1 MIVQLPNK
9 MHPIF
14 KFRTE
19 ATKEMIALLESVT
32 LGTDGAHYRH
42 LDTRERIREA
52 DNPLFLSMERHTKV
66 LGNVTFCRRDK
77 NWYVRYFA
85 FDTGMQA
92 DGTKKSSSNGLLKK
106 ELNAFFD
113 YQLESGEV
121 DSFYAYIDPR
131 NVKSL
136 WMSEN
141 FGFETVGSI
150 ATQTYSSVK
159 KPKRGRVQCDDH
171 PTAIPSEIE
180 SHFGSQKFYFNDQLK
195 KGKHFSI
202 RDGNG
207 DLIAFAKTTSAH
219 WEIKR
224 LPGKFGGT
232 LVKMLPYIPFV
243 NRLIKPKNHSFLVPE
258 AVFIKDNNS
267 ELLTELFNGIL
278 AHTNERVL
286 IWWIDE
292 KDKLYTYSK
301 SKINWG
307 LLNKI
312 IGVNQVNLVER
323 SLLTAETDGLNESH
337 GSSTTLRGPSTTLRG
352 LSGVE
357 AHYTSGFDFV

>member
-1 MIVQLPNK
+1 MISPSDLG

-14 KFRTE
+14 KLRKKATE
-19 ATKEMIALLESVT
+19 EIISLLESVT

-42 LDTRERIREA
+42 LDTRERIQEA

-66 LGNVTFCRRDK
+66 LGNITFCRRKK
-77 NWYVRYFA
+77 NWYIRYFA
-85 FDTGMQA
+85 FDGAIQA
-92 DGTKKSSSNGLLKK
+92 QGKKKSSSQGLLKK

-113 YQLESGEV
+113 AQLNSGEV
-121 DSFYAYIDPR
+121 ESFYAYIDPR

-141 FGFETVGSI
+141 FGFETVGKI
-150 ATQTYSSVK
+150 ATQTFSSVR
-159 KPKRGRVQCDDH
+159 KPEIGRVKVDDN
-171 PTAIPSEIE
+171 PSKIPFEVE
-180 SHFGSQKFYFNDQLK
+180 WHFRTQRFYFNDQLK
-195 KGKHFSI
+195 KGKHFTI
-202 RDGNG
+202 RDENG
-207 DLIAFAKTTSAH
+207 ELIAFAKTTEAQ

-232 LVKMLPYIPFV
+232 LVKLLPFIPFV

-258 AVFIKDNNS
+258 AVFIKDNNPQ
-267 ELLTELFNGIL
+267 LLVELFNGIL

-286 IWWIDE
+286 IWWVDE
-292 KDKLYTYSK
+292 NDELYRSVK

-312 IGVNQVNLVER
+312 IGVNEVNLVER
-323 SLLTAETDGLNESH
+323 SLLSDHHRSRPRSELNR
-337 GSSTTLRGPSTTLRG
+337 SS
-352 LSGVE
+352 
-357 AHYTSGFDFV
+357 YTSGFDFV

>member
-1 MIVQLPNK
+1 MIPNAK
-9 MHPIF
+9 GMHPIF
-14 KFRTE
+14 KFRTK
-19 ATKEMIALLESVT
+19 ATEEIISLLESVT

-42 LDTRERIREA
+42 LDTRERIQEA

-66 LGNVTFCRRDK
+66 ISNITFCQREK
-77 NWYVRYFA
+77 NWYIRYFA
-85 FDTGMQA
+85 FDSTMQSL
-92 DGTKKSSSNGLLKK
+92 GTKKSKSEGLLKK
-106 ELNAFFD
+106 ELNSFFD
-113 YQLESGEV
+113 EQLKSGEV
-121 DSFYAYIDPR
+121 ESFYAYIDPR

-141 FGFETVGSI
+141 FGFETIGEI

-159 KPKRGRVQCDDH
+159 KPKSGRVVVDCN
-171 PTAIPSEIE
+171 PKEIPAEVQT
-180 SHFGSQKFYFNDQLK
+180 HFQSQRFFFNEQLK

-202 RDGNG
+202 RDKNG

-232 LVKMLPYIPFV
+232 LVKLLPYIPFL

-258 AVFIKDNNS
+258 AVFIKNNDPQ
-267 ELLTELFNGIL
+267 LLTELFDGIL
-278 AHTNERVL
+278 AQMNERVI
-286 IWWIDE
+286 IWWVDE
-292 KDKLYTYSK
+292 QDELYTSIQ

-307 LLNKI
+307 LLNRI

-323 SLLTAETDGLNESH
+323 SLTKQTTDDTN
-337 GSSTTLRGPSTTLRG
+337 
-352 LSGVE
+352 
-357 AHYTSGFDFV
+357 YTSGFDFI

>member
-1 MIVQLPNK
+1 MVSKAIE

-14 KFRTE
+14 KFRTK
-19 ATKEMIALLESVT
+19 ATEEIVSLLESVT

-42 LDTRERIREA
+42 LDTRERVEEA

-66 LGNVTFCRRDK
+66 LGNITFCRREK
-77 NWYVRYFA
+77 NWYIRYFA
-85 FDTGMQA
+85 FDSAMQA
-92 DGTKKSSSNGLLKK
+92 QGAKKSSSNGLLKK

-113 YQLESGEV
+113 HQLKSDEV

-141 FGFETVGSI
+141 FGFETIGKI

-159 KPKRGRVQCDDH
+159 KPKLGRVQKDDE
-171 PTAIPSEIE
+171 PSAIPPEIE
-180 SHFGSQKFYFNDQLK
+180 AHFNSQEFYFNDQLK

-202 RDGNG
+202 RDSAGEV
-207 DLIAFAKTTSAH
+207 IAFAKTTSAH

-232 LVKMLPYIPFV
+232 LVKILPYIPFL
-243 NRLIKPKNHSFLVPE
+243 NRLIKPKSHSFLVPE
-258 AVFIKDNNS
+258 AVYIEGNNPQ
-267 ELLTELFNGIL
+267 LLSELFNGIL
-278 AHTNERVL
+278 AHTNERVI

-292 KDKLYTYSK
+292 QDQLYTSIK

-307 LLNKI
+307 LLHKI

-323 SLLTAETDGLNESH
+323 TLVEK
-337 GSSTTLRGPSTTLRG
+337 GSIK
-352 LSGVE
+352 VN
-357 AHYTSGFDFV
+357 YTSGFDFI